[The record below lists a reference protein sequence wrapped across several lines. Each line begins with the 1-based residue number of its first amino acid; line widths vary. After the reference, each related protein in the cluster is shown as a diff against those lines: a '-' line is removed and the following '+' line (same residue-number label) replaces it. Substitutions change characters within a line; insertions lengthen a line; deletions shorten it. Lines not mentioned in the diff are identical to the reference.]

1 MVITSAKVENLLEF
15 DSKAIKQLEL
25 KVAQETDEQILE
37 RLKDRFTTLKQMTQA
52 VKNGGVRSMIVSGAP
67 GIGKSYGVES
77 VLEHDLLLS
86 KIAGR
91 HTVNFEIVKGTVSGI
106 GLYMKLWDYKDAG
119 DVLVFDDCDAVLFD
133 EETLDILKGALDSG
147 QKRFISWN
155 KSSPTLEKADIPN
168 RFEFKGSVIF
178 ITNIKFEHVKS
189 ARLKVYLE
197 ALESRSHYIDLQID
211 TPREKILRIKQV
223 VYETGMLDR
232 HQLTPEQKAEI
243 IDFVDQNKDKFRKL
257 DLRIVLKIADLY
269 RSFPNTW
276 KSMSR
281 STCMRAG

>member
-1 MVITSAKVENLLEF
+1 MNLE
-15 DSKAIKQLEL
+15 E
-25 KVAQETDEQILE
+25 
-37 RLKDRFTTLKQMTQA
+37 
-52 VKNGGVRSMIVSGAP
+52 
-67 GIGKSYGVES
+67 SY
-77 VLEHDLLLS
+77 
-86 KIAGR
+86 
-91 HTVNFEIVKGTVSGI
+91 
-106 GLYMKLWDYKDAG
+106 
-119 DVLVFDDCDAVLFD
+119 
-133 EETLDILKGALDSG
+133 
-147 QKRFISWN
+147 
-155 KSSPTLEKADIPN
+155 
-168 RFEFKGSVIF
+168 
-178 ITNIKFEHVKS
+178 VKS